1 MGHFGDPKLI
11 PRINTVRKQLMTNTS
26 SNNQADYLSQVLQAT
41 NTLKEK
47 LKWSQLAH
55 HPKIAIV
62 LGSGLGT
69 FSEALQNKVVVPYTD
84 IPHMPASKVPGHAGR
99 WVCGQTQQG
108 HPVLVAQGRI
118 HYYEGHDY
126 PTVTLPIR
134 IMKELGITHVTL
146 TNAAGSV
153 NLNFLPGDF
162 MLLSDHINL
171 TGESSLRGLF
181 GEKLGPQFVD
191 MSEPYVRRIN
201 SAILDICKKQKPD
214 LRIHQ
219 GVYCG
224 LTGPNYETPTEV
236 RMLGKLG
243 ADAVG
248 MSTVP
253 ECLVAKQAG
262 LKVSAVSCI
271 TNLGCGLSDQPL
283 HHEEV
288 GDMAKK
294 RAPDFCWVLE
304 QMVQL
309 ISQEPYQGHCKPQF

>member
-1 MGHFGDPKLI
+1 MRHLKDPKLI
-11 PRINTVRKQLMTNTS
+11 LSIKAVRQAFMTNTS
-26 SNNQADYLSQVLQAT
+26 SNKQTDYLSQILQAS

-47 LKWSQLAH
+47 LKWKQMAH
-55 HPKIAIV
+55 HPKTAIV
-62 LGSGLGT
+62 LGSGLGA
-69 FSEALQNKVVVPYTD
+69 FSESLQNKLAVPYTD
-84 IPHMPASKVPGHAGR
+84 IPHMPASKVPGHAGQ
-99 WVCGQTQQG
+99 WVCGQTKAG

-126 PTVTLPIR
+126 PKVTLPIR
-134 IMKELGITHVTL
+134 IMKELGITHVIL

-153 NLNFLPGDF
+153 NPNFLPGDF

-171 TGESSLRGLF
+171 TGESPLRGLF

-201 SAILDICKKQKPD
+201 AAILDICKKQKPD

-224 LTGPNYETPTEV
+224 LTGPNYETPAEV
-236 RMLGKLG
+236 KMLGKLG

-253 ECLVAKQAG
+253 ECLVARQAG
-262 LKVSAVSCI
+262 LKVSGVSCI

-283 HHEEV
+283 NHEEV

-294 RAPDFCWVLE
+294 RAPDFCCLLT
-304 QMVQL
+304 QMVEL
-309 ISQEPYQGHCKPQF
+309 IAKRSLP

>member
-1 MGHFGDPKLI
+1 ML
-11 PRINTVRKQLMTNTS
+11 TS
-26 SNNQADYLSQVLQAT
+26 ISNSHSDYVAQITQAA

-47 LKWSQLAH
+47 LRWSTLLNP
-55 HPKIAIV
+55 PKTAIV
-62 LGSGLGT
+62 LGSGLGA
-69 FSEALQNKVVVPYTD
+69 FSESLKNSVAVSYAD
-84 IPHMPASKVPGHAGR
+84 IPHMPASKVPGHAGQ
-99 WVCGQTQQG
+99 WVCGETQSGQA
-108 HPVLVAQGRI
+108 VLVAQGRI

-134 IMKELGITHVTL
+134 IMKELGITHVIL

-153 NLNFLPGDF
+153 NPDFLPGDF

-171 TGESSLRGLF
+171 TGESPLRGLF
-181 GEKLGPQFVD
+181 GEKLGQQFVD
-191 MSEPYVRRIN
+191 MSEPYVRSVN
-201 SAILDICKKQKPD
+201 LALLKICKKQKPK

-224 LTGPNYETPTEV
+224 LTGPNYETPAEV
-236 RMLGKLG
+236 QLLGKLG

-253 ECLVAKQAG
+253 ECLVARQAG
-262 LKVSAVSCI
+262 LKVSGISCI
-271 TNLGCGLSDQPL
+271 TNLGCGLSNQPL
-283 HHEEV
+283 NHEEV

-304 QMVQL
+304 EMVKVIQNKL
-309 ISQEPYQGHCKPQF
+309 